1 MCLFELHVVRLLA
14 VMMICIVSTT
24 VTMCMIINVR
34 QGFCL
39 PASCGGGG
47 SSPSTNWF
55 IRRGFTE
62 CLESI
67 SSTLANPDFWPRN
80 IVKRGVCYR
89 KVCPSVRYS
98 RESRPNGS
106 AYRNTLHTVRQREVF
121 SSLRTKFT
129 HPECRGSPPASM
141 LKRAHIDGET
151 TSSLKPSLHYR

>member
-1 MCLFELHVVRLLA
+1 MYDRVFVCRRVAE
-14 VMMICIVSTT
+14 
-24 VTMCMIINVR
+24 
-34 QGFCL
+34 
-39 PASCGGGG
+39 GG

-89 KVCPSVRYS
+89 KVCPSVPYS

-141 LKRAHIDGET
+141 LKRAHVDGET